1 MRIIKTNNLGN
12 LLGELDPATVYALTS
27 VDEIN
32 GENSLIITTS
42 ETIDKQTRLLFMDA
56 WGNWREY
63 VVLGVEEQHQ
73 DADFAFNTYY
83 AVWSMQYELSGTI
96 LKSQPGK
103 NSPVNAT
110 AALTAALTGTR
121 WSVGTVE
128 PTTLAGASF
137 YYLNAWEALGEIIKN
152 WGGEV
157 SEKLTVGDT
166 GITSRAVDLLDRMG
180 SDGVAGRFEFGRD
193 VTEITRTE
201 EDRPYYC
208 RVIPRGQA
216 IESDAGGYSRK
227 VGIASVNPTGKEY
240 LEDPETVSLV
250 RIPIGGGRFI
260 YPTTVV
266 EYEEITDPQ
275 ELYNRALADLH
286 NHTRPVVS
294 YTATVLEF
302 ENAGLTDRLQLGD
315 TVQVVD
321 RTFNKDGLR
330 IEGRITRFEVDHLEH
345 KNSRPVIGFNPSG
358 FSGQFEAMQSS
369 IDGLG
374 QWRDLL
380 QGALSAD
387 EYGNLVATADLDV
400 NGAITGE
407 SFNLWHGQRNLS
419 SADNIDQL
427 YESGIYYLPGSVPG
441 GTYPSGANGQYASLL
456 SMGNTAEGSSTGW
469 VGRQILVQG
478 ASGVWHRTYA
488 GSPRAWT
495 DWRPL
500 DESSHPTE
508 IPASSLTLRGCSLN
522 GPSTVPAYKI
532 GRHVTINMR
541 VNVTAANPTI
551 AGFPATS
558 GANSHIPVIAY
569 RQSDNAAIAGYLTNA
584 GVVTF
589 PALASG
595 SNIMLHVEYVAS
607 S

>member
-32 GENSLIITTS
+32 GENSLTITTS

-152 WGGEV
+152 WGGEI
-157 SEKLTVGDT
+157 SERLTVGDT

-240 LEDPETVSLV
+240 LEDPETVPLV
-250 RIPIGGGRFI
+250 RIPIGGGQFI

-321 RTFNKDGLR
+321 RTFSKDGLR

-369 IDGLG
+369 IDVLG

-387 EYGNLVATADLDV
+387 EYGNVIATADATV
-400 NGAITGE
+400 NGDMDVAGDASITGDLSVTGSITAAGLSIPHSRTSTVSQIATAASGFTITGA
-407 SFNLWHGQRNLS
+407 SFTQWGRMATVYVTVRNTNALN
-419 SADNIDQL
+419 AGTL
-427 YESGIYYLPGSVPG
+427 YNPIATLVSGKRPLEYAP
-441 GTYPSGANGQYASLL
+441 ASLGTGAAIY
-456 SMGNTAEGSSTGW
+456 GNAQLNTNGNIGF
-469 VGRQILVQG
+469 
-478 ASGVWHRTYA
+478 
-488 GSPRAWT
+488 
-495 DWRPL
+495 RP
-500 DESSHPTE
+500 SV
-508 IPASSLTLRGCSLN
+508 A
-522 GPSTVPAYKI
+522 
-532 GRHVTINMR
+532 IN
-541 VNVTAANPTI
+541 
-551 AGFPATS
+551 
-558 GANSHIPVIAY
+558 ANSTITIRA
-569 RQSDNAAIAGYLTNA
+569 
-584 GVVTF
+584 TF
-589 PALASG
+589 
-595 SNIMLHVEYVAS
+595 IVA
-607 S
+607 